1 MKNTHK
7 YLLIVAILVG
17 ALILGS
23 IAVKDNISPDE
34 EPNAPDPSENLGLV
48 NGPVF
53 KLTDLHGIDYNLTD
67 FVGSP
72 VLIHFMSVSCGGQ
85 FASLNDGQLKQLKL
99 ICDNLCDNSSLRIF
113 TVLVSTC
120 TATDLSPL
128 YDMYNITWIL
138 GNDYQDSKLDVV
150 EAYSENDIEDGT
162 VLLLGK
168 DLQVNEV
175 INESISADSLIKKIR
190 VLDEG

>member
-1 MKNTHK
+1 MKNIHK
-7 YLLIVAILVG
+7 YLIIGTILVG

-23 IAVKDNISPDE
+23 SAVKDNISPDE
-34 EPNAPDPSENLGLV
+34 EPNAPDPSENLGQA

-53 KLTDLHGIDYNLTD
+53 QLTDLHGIVYNLTD
-67 FVGSP
+67 FEGSP
-72 VLIHFMSVSCGGQ
+72 VLVHFMAVSCGGQ
-85 FASLNDGQLKQLKL
+85 FASLNDDQLKQLKL
-99 ICDNLCDNSSLRIF
+99 ICDNLCDNSSLKIF

-120 TATDLSPL
+120 TTTDLSPL

-150 EAYSENDIEDGT
+150 ETYSENLIEDGT

-175 INESISADSLIKKIR
+175 INETISADSLIKKIR
-190 VLDEG
+190 LLDEG

>member
-1 MKNTHK
+1 MKNMHK
-7 YLLIVAILVG
+7 YLIMGAILVG

-23 IAVKDNISPDE
+23 SAVKENISPDE
-34 EPNAPDPSENLGLV
+34 VPDAPDPSENPDV
-48 NGPVF
+48 ASGPVF
-53 KLTDLHGIDYNLTD
+53 KLTDLQGIDYNLID
-67 FVGSP
+67 FAGSP
-72 VLIHFMSVSCGGQ
+72 VLVHFMTVGCDGQ
-85 FASLNDGQLKQLKL
+85 YAVLNDNRLKQLKL

-120 TATDLSPL
+120 TTTDLSQF
-128 YDMYNITWIL
+128 YDVYNITWIL

-150 EAYSENDIEDGT
+150 ETYSESLIEDGT

-175 INESISADSLIKKIR
+175 INEPISADSLIKKIR
-190 VLDEG
+190 LLDGG